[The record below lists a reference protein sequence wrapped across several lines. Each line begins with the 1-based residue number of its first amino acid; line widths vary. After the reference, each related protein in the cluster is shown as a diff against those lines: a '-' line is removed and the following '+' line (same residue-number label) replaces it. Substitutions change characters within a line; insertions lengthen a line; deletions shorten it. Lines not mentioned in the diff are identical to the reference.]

1 MSEQIKSIDDECDFL
16 REKIS
21 QLEREIQS
29 KTVSDTNQREE
40 DNKKHEEF
48 VADFRKKN
56 AVLKE
61 DIKTKLSSIL
71 K

>member
-1 MSEQIKSIDDECDFL
+1 MTDQIKSIDDECDFL

-21 QLEREIQS
+21 QLEREIQN
-29 KTVSDTNQREE
+29 KTFSDANQREE

-48 VADFRKKN
+48 VTEFRKRN
-56 AVLKE
+56 SGLKE
-61 DIKTKLSSIL
+61 DIKHKLSSIL